1 MKIFDLAIPRTLIEL
16 IKRIKAAHE
25 HKAARKRSGFII
37 SGVKDEKEID
47 EESL

>member
-1 MKIFDLAIPRTLIEL
+1 MFVLAIPRTFIEL
-16 IKRIKAAHE
+16 INRIKAAHE

-37 SGVKDEKEID
+37 SGVKEEKEID

>member
-1 MKIFDLAIPRTLIEL
+1 MKIFVLAIPRTLIEL